1 MSTLDLDKR
10 KVFSIL
16 ERKVRDLKLSSNG
29 GVVKIKI
36 SLLKDLHKDG
46 ISLVKNQGSLD
57 DIFLFIEEQTNRRF
71 VYEVGSE
78 RRIAEI
84 YQEKKYEDEKLVDV
98 SDIEVHDDVY
108 TFIFDPSVAMI
119 EPNKLLDRSEVF
131 YITQDGS
138 DYYFE
143 SKLLDLGKTSKYYKV
158 FDALYSIVPDGGLA
172 LYKDLIVEVKKRER
186 SRRNVDDKSVKKFIQ
201 DNLTGIQN
209 GFIHKAKVIPKSFPN
224 GSVLIKTQRKV
235 GIQFTNRK

>member
-16 ERKVRDLKLSSNG
+16 ERKAKELRLPANS
-29 GVVKIKI
+29 GVQKIKI
-36 SLLKDLHKDG
+36 YFIKDLHKDG
-46 ISLVKNQGSLD
+46 VFLLKNQGSLD

-78 RRIAEI
+78 RKVVDT
-84 YQEKKYEDEKLVDV
+84 YQEKKYKDEKLVDI
-98 SDIEVHDDVY
+98 SDIEVYDDIY
-108 TFIFDPSVAMI
+108 TFIFDPSVEII
-119 EPNKLLDRSEVF
+119 EPNKLFDRSEVF

-138 DYYFE
+138 DYYYE
-143 SKLLDLGKTSKYYKV
+143 SKLLDLGKTTKYYKV

-172 LYKDLIVEVKKRER
+172 LYKDLIAEVKKRER
-186 SRRNVDDKSVKKFIQ
+186 SRRNTEDNLVKKFIQ
-201 DNLTGIQN
+201 DNLTGEQN

-224 GSVLIKTQRKV
+224 GKVLIKTQRDI
-235 GIQFTNRK
+235 GIRFNNRK